1 MRKVY
6 ALIVA
11 AILALAICS
20 PRIAQ
25 AQAGSSSSQSAA
37 TSATKTKTSSAA
49 HKLDI
54 NSASK
59 EELDALPGIGEAY
72 AQKII
77 DNRPYRTKRDL
88 VAKKVIPQ
96 STYDKIQDR
105 ITAHQTTGSM
115 AKPSGK

>member
-6 ALIVA
+6 ALILA
-11 AILALAICS
+11 AILALAIAS
-20 PRIAQ
+20 PKMVL
-25 AQAGSSSSQSAA
+25 AQAGSSSSQSAG
-37 TSATKTKTSSAA
+37 TTKTKTSTAA
-49 HKLDI
+49 KKLDI

-72 AQKII
+72 AQKIV

-88 VAKKVIPQ
+88 VTKKIIPQ

-105 ITAHQTTGSM
+105 ITAHQATGSA